1 MMRVG
6 ALGVVGDDMFKLL
19 ACVRVVLL
27 IPLLLG
33 ATPGALAP
41 PAVGGPVEDEAPDAP
56 LGGRL

>member
-41 PAVGGPVEDEAPDAP
+41 PAADLPIVISG
-56 LGGRL
+56 